1 MSLIEFKG
9 NYISKLV
16 DSGRHVRVMG
26 GDFATMLSSH
36 STFSTNQS
44 ICIRSYAK
52 PAFQKFIEMQTRS
65 NLPVVKKP
73 Q

>member
-1 MSLIEFKG
+1 MSLIEFEG

-16 DSGRHVRVMG
+16 DSGRHIWVLD

-44 ICIRSYAK
+44 ICIRSYA
-52 PAFQKFIEMQTRS
+52 RS
-65 NLPVVKKP
+65 DLPVGKKP